1 MKKCCIFSMCVLF
14 LLSVVMLPITS
25 YANDAITFDTLWP
38 TGTMSSVE
46 GSGNVSYQNGVLTI
60 TKESGM
66 TYAPIVS
73 ANIKTFLGEN
83 AFTSPSSA
91 QFTMHV
97 EIKIPTY
104 SATTKI
110 KAGMMIG
117 AGVNG
122 GGNLFQITDGEQ
134 TGVPRALRVQ
144 HHANVGTGAYATSAL
159 PSGVDFVADQW
170 IRMDVLVNLSAEQAT
185 FYINDNLVGSVDCR
199 ANGFGNAGWRIGF
212 LGYKG
217 VSFRNMQVMKGLVVP
232 DPSAVPSVPP
242 TLKPSVAPTATPS
255 TTPDATETPVETLTP
270 VPGNTEAPSVQPDT
284 TADATRQPSEIPT
297 ATTTAGANPNT
308 SDTDYSYIIV
318 IAGVLLL
325 ASVVFAIYRYKK
337 DRVRNS
343 EE

>member
-14 LLSVVMLPITS
+14 LLSVLVSPITTL
-25 YANDAITFDTLWP
+25 ANDAITFDSLWP

-73 ANIKTFLGEN
+73 ANIKTFLGDA
-83 AFTSPSSA
+83 AFASPYSA
-91 QFTMHV
+91 KFTMHV
-97 EIKIPTY
+97 EIKIPAY
-104 SATTKI
+104 SAATRL

-122 GGNLFQITDGEQ
+122 GGNLFQITDAEQ

-159 PSGVDFVADQW
+159 ASGIDFVADQW
-170 IRMDVLVNLSAEQAT
+170 IRMDVLVDLSAEQAT
-185 FYINDNLVGSVDCR
+185 FYINDNLIGAVDCR

-217 VSFRNMQVMKGLVVP
+217 VSFRNMKVMKGLVVP
-232 DPSAVPSVPP
+232 DPSASPSTMPSATPAVSESPSMTPNNPMEETDAPSVLPE
-242 TLKPSVAPTATPS
+242 TTTGTTQQSSAVPTAT
-255 TTPDATETPVETLTP
+255 
-270 VPGNTEAPSVQPDT
+270 
-284 TADATRQPSEIPT
+284 SES
-297 ATTTAGANPNT
+297 GANPNT
-308 SDTDYSYIIV
+308 AGTDYSYMIF
-318 IAGVLLL
+318 IAGILLL
-325 ASVVFAIYRYKK
+325 ASVAFAIYRYRKNL
-337 DRVRNS
+337 VRGS